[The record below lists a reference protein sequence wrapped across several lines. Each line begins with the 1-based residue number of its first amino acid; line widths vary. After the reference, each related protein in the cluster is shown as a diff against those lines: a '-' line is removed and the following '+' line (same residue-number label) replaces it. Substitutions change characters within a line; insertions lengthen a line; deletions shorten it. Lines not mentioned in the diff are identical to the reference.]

1 MTLFE
6 AEAVSICRFLRPAT
20 HVLGYSVVD
29 QNYPTLAKLVSEMN
43 RYNEQI
49 AELQTCADKAV
60 GMLKQRFSRPGLHL
74 RESWFFPDAFDGA
87 DAGGLS

>member
-1 MTLFE
+1 M
-6 AEAVSICRFLRPAT
+6 
-20 HVLGYSVVD
+20 LGYSVVD

-60 GMLKQRFSRPGLHL
+60 GMVHRAHESIKDVHEFSIKA
-74 RESWFFPDAFDGA
+74 RECNTTSY
-87 DAGGLS
+87 